1 MEVIKI
7 KVLRKF
13 LRKVY
18 TKKNS
23 NSLIFNIPL
32 EIAKNKNIQKG
43 NYLTVLEV
51 KNGIF
56 IKKTELKE
64 DKTIEI

>member
-1 MEVIKI
+1 MEVVKI
-7 KVLRKF
+7 KVLKKF

-18 TKKNS
+18 SKKGS
-23 NSLIFNIPL
+23 SSLIFNIPL
-32 EIAKNKNIQKG
+32 EIAKNKQIKKG
-43 NYLTVLEV
+43 DYLTVLEV

-64 DKTIEI
+64 DKNIEI